1 MISHRKL
8 QANRRNAK
16 KSTGPRTAR
25 GKKRVSQNSLTHGL
39 TSYRCPIL
47 PCENECDYRI
57 LADAVVRDLEP
68 TGILQREIVDHIT
81 QLLWKL
87 RRIPKIEAA
96 LIESDAHTVQKFHRR
111 KNKKRNID
119 AELELRPEHLI
130 AAQFSSHRYDRAYE
144 RLENYRM
151 RLERGLQSALR
162 QLHTLRT
169 QTQGQ
174 EIRPWFQ
181 LLETIHDT
189 NRLTHQRQQQ
199 TSRDRK
205 GAGTLSSSTDTDPQ
219 TPRTEHPAPEPPLLA
234 RSLATGFPHGT
245 SPNPIPQ
252 SKPTDWPNSSPN
264 DQIQPFEN
272 PPEKPAD
279 DV

>member
-16 KSTGPRTAR
+16 KSTGPRTPR
-25 GKKRVSQNSLTHGL
+25 GKKRVSQNGLTHGL

-47 PCENECDYRI
+47 PCENECEYRI
-57 LADAVVRDLEP
+57 LADAVARDLQP

-111 KNKKRNID
+111 KKKNRNI
-119 AELELRPEHLI
+119 LRNLDLRSEHLI

-151 RLERGLQSALR
+151 RLDRGLQSALR

-174 EIRPWFQ
+174 EIGPLFQ

-189 NRLTHQRQQQ
+189 NRMTQYREHLDAKLTTIAPQQDQQ
-199 TSRDRK
+199 TCNDNPESIVPEQ
-205 GAGTLSSSTDTDPQ
+205 TEQSLSTRPS
-219 TPRTEHPAPEPPLLA
+219 
-234 RSLATGFPHGT
+234 FPH
-245 SPNPIPQ
+245 
-252 SKPTDWPNSSPN
+252 
-264 DQIQPFEN
+264 
-272 PPEKPAD
+272 EKPLSHPF
-279 DV
+279 